1 MFAARRRAGPVPAR
15 PLAPRLR
22 ARASRLARALALAAA
37 LAAVAGS
44 AHAHDSSRMLSDADL
59 RWAAQMAL
67 LDGAGLD
74 RPQLVASRALVQR
87 SWLWHEPSLTVC
99 FGPSADVDRD
109 LDFVHRIRDV
119 ASEWLARARTKFDFG
134 DDRLRRCDAPGVPRS
149 HIRVFVERR
158 ATQAYF
164 GMLGNT
170 GRDQDVTGFP
180 GYSVVLAFPDG
191 PGFESL
197 FADPPIPG
205 QLNWRF
211 FVLHEFG
218 HALGFLHE
226 HQRVD
231 CGFDEAWLQT
241 RRNPPYPPDFIRT
254 QVRLVGDPIASYP
267 PDIILETRRQ
277 LGSGYDRNSVMQ
289 YFERDPAAFRAGA
302 NSPCYRAAPVSALSP
317 ADTLAASIAYDGTGR
332 SIAIPPSGPPILEPS
347 VPDPDTGTPI
357 FLSDDARRAILQAL
371 ALP

>member
-1 MFAARRRAGPVPAR
+1 MSTAWRCVGLMPA
-15 PLAPRLR
+15 PASTPRLR
-22 ARASRLARALALAAA
+22 SRGMKMRQVLALAAA
-37 LAAVAGS
+37 LAAMSIPAR
-44 AHAHDSSRMLSDADL
+44 AHDSSRMLSDADM
-59 RWAAQMAL
+59 RWAAQMAM

-99 FGPSADVDRD
+99 FGPSADVDRH
-109 LDFVHRIRDV
+109 LDFVRRIRDV

-134 DDRLRRCDAPGVPRS
+134 DDRLRRCDEPGAPRS

-170 GRDQDVTGFP
+170 GRDHDVTGFP
-180 GYSVVLAFPDG
+180 GYSVVLAFPEG
-191 PGFESL
+191 AGFEPL

-289 YFERDPAAFRAGA
+289 YYEGDPAAFRAGV
-302 NSPCYRAAPVSALSP
+302 NSPCYRAAPVSELSP
-317 ADTLAASIAYDGTGR
+317 ADRLAASIAYDGTGR

-347 VPDPDTGTPI
+347 VPDPDTGAPI
-357 FLSDDARRAILQAL
+357 FLSDDARRAIMQAL
-371 ALP
+371 SIP